1 MLPWVPF
8 GVLFGEKEVDG
19 GCFRCWEVRSSGS
32 LGCNDGGD
40 LSDVDVIGR
49 GGRIIE
55 VRGGFIW
62 LGRGIFVILWC
73 Y

>member
-1 MLPWVPF
+1 M
-8 GVLFGEKEVDG
+8 DG

-32 LGCNDGGD
+32 LGCNNGGD
-40 LSDVDVIGR
+40 LSDVGVIGR

-62 LGRGIFVILWC
+62 IGR
-73 Y
+73 